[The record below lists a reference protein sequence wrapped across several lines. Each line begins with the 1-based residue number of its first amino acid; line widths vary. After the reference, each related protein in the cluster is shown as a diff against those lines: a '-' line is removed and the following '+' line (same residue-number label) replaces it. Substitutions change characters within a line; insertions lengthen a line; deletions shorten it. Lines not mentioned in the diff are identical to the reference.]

1 MQESIYAYAP
11 VYVPVDFFTVVK
23 QGIHGQLWGLSQ
35 MVSLFFYTSA
45 WQGIFIALADTFSF
59 Y

>member
-1 MQESIYAYAP
+1 MQKSMQES
-11 VYVPVDFFTVVK
+11 VYVPVDLFAIIK
-23 QGIHGQLWGLSQ
+23 HSLHGQLWALWQ

-45 WQGIFIALADTFSF
+45 WLGVFIVFADTFGF